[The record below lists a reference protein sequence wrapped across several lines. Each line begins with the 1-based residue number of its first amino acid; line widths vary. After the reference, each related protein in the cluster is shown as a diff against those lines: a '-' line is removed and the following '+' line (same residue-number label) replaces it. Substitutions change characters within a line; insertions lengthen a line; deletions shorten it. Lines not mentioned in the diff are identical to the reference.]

1 MKVRNLKLN
10 SRFDHQA
17 IAEASAAFYNNLDA
31 LLYDQLT
38 SDDSAG
44 SSISVDSSKMR
55 CDTAAV
61 ATSSGVRASVIVENN
76 LR

>member
-1 MKVRNLKLN
+1 MH
-10 SRFDHQA
+10 SRFNHQA

-44 SSISVDSSKMR
+44 SSISVE
-55 CDTAAV
+55 TAATKMQC
-61 ATSSGVRASVIVENN
+61 ASAAAAAAETTAGVRISVIVENN